1 MSKLSTPTIERTR
14 PERARQISQ
23 DACRGQDWIRTPA
36 ALGTSLAL
44 ILLGLIFIAIGM
56 IGMVRP

>member
-1 MSKLSTPTIERTR
+1 MSKLDTPSIQRTH

-23 DACRGQDWIRTPA
+23 ATGRDPDWIRMPPA
-36 ALGTSLAL
+36 LATSLAL
-44 ILLGLIFIAIGM
+44 ALLALILIA

>member
-1 MSKLSTPTIERTR
+1 MTKLSTPTIERTR

-23 DACRGQDWIRTPA
+23 ATGRDQEWIRTPA
-36 ALGTSLAL
+36 ALGTTLAL
-44 ILLGLIFIAIGM
+44 VVLVVILIA